1 MIILVQVLK
10 KVFAFESPRKYFSFE
25 KTTTTATNF
34 QIPHP
39 QNVITIARFSF
50 VLVFKEVFFSLSE
63 LKYKIK
69 HKIYKLFVLERN
81 ASYIFF
87 VIKYLYLKSSFLI
100 ATTKDIFF
108 LSFIYLENVIL
119 FDTTI

>member
-25 KTTTTATNF
+25 KTTTTATHF
-34 QIPHP
+34 QIPYP
-39 QNVITIARFSF
+39 QKCHYNSSIQFCSCF
-50 VLVFKEVFFSLSE
+50 QGSFFSLSE

-87 VIKYLYLKSSFLI
+87 VIKYLYLKSSFII

>member
-39 QNVITIARFSF
+39 QKCHYTIARFSF
-50 VLVFKEVFFSLSE
+50 VLVFKEVFFLSLRTE
-63 LKYKIK
+63 I
-69 HKIYKLFVLERN
+69 
-81 ASYIFF
+81 
-87 VIKYLYLKSSFLI
+87 
-100 ATTKDIFF
+100 
-108 LSFIYLENVIL
+108 
-119 FDTTI
+119 